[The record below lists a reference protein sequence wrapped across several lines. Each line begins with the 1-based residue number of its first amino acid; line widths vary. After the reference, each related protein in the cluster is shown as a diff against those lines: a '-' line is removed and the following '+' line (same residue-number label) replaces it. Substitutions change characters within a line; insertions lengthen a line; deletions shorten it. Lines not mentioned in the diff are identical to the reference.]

1 MSLPVF
7 LLDGTPSDTWGIYLP
22 KKTLSLLPPTRDV
35 EVTIPGRPG
44 VLDYRTEFD
53 KREIKLELLAL
64 AQNKVELMTNLRAFS
79 KAISP
84 TAGYRAIVF
93 DDDDKEYR
101 VKVTGQSEI
110 EFGQWWAK
118 FELTLKMADPFVY
131 AKDDMT
137 VQSTLAAGDTMTISN
152 PGTAETGMIVMI
164 TPVSGTITD
173 PSFVVNAVTFS
184 WTGQITAGITLH
196 VDTGAMTVSLGPQNA
211 LAGWSGDWPTL
222 QPGDNILTYGHRA
235 GSGDALV
242 TVIFRPRWI

>member
-22 KKTLSLLPPTRDV
+22 KKTISLLPPTRDM
-35 EVTIPGRPG
+35 EVTIPGRQG

-64 AQNKVELMTNLRAFS
+64 AQNKTELMMNLRAFS

-84 TAGYRAIVF
+84 TVGYRAIVF

-101 VKVTGQSEI
+101 VKVTGRSEI

-131 AKDDMT
+131 ALTDT
-137 VQSTLAAGDTMTISN
+137 VYTFTVANGDTVTCVN
-152 PGTAETGMIVMI
+152 PGT
-164 TPVSGTITD
+164 
-173 PSFVVNAVTFS
+173 
-184 WTGQITAGITLH
+184 
-196 VDTGAMTVSLGPQNA
+196 VDTGILIDLSPATGTLTDPTISLNDVAFMWKGVVSSGQTLHIDTQNLNVHLDAVNA
-211 LAGWSGDWPTL
+211 LSGWNGDWPCL
-222 QPGDNILTYGHRA
+222 IPGENLLTYL
-235 GSGDALV
+235 GDPANM
-242 TVIFRPRWI
+242 TITFRPKWI